1 MSFVSDFE
9 PKVVWQHFD
18 KILTIPRGSKE
29 EEEIREYVCGVA
41 DKAGLSYTVDDAG
54 NVVVMKPG
62 TTGHENAQTT
72 IMQAHIDMVN
82 EKNSDVEHDFSSD
95 PIEPVQDGDYLRAAG
110 TTLGSDNGIGVAA
123 MLAVMEAD
131 DLVHGPLEFLFTID
145 EETGM
150 TGALELSADVLT
162 GRQLLN
168 LDTEE
173 EGSLYVG
180 CAGGKDSS
188 LSLPLHMDEV
198 PADSAGLRIE
208 LKGMKGGHSGVDVH
222 LQRGNATKLLIRA
235 LGAQYART
243 PFRMADIEGG
253 NKHNA
258 IPREAFSTIVVPA
271 ADKDAFVAGLE
282 GELGAIQDEFRPAE
296 PDMTFDIS
304 DIEAPASAWDP
315 GTTETVIRLIT
326 GLPHGVVSMSY
337 DIPDL
342 VETSTNLATVKA
354 DSGTLSIGMSSRSSV
369 DSALLALVRRVRDI
383 GELAGATVEE
393 GNGYP
398 GWKPD
403 MDSRL
408 LGVMKEIHERVL
420 GTEPEV
426 KAVHAG
432 LECGIIGEKIP
443 GMDMISFGPQIEFP
457 HSPDERVKIGTVDDF
472 YRLLVVTLE
481 EIA

>member
-1 MSFVSDFE
+1 MSFVSEFE
-9 PKVVWQHFD
+9 PKTVWQHFD
-18 KILTIPRGSKE
+18 EILAIPRGSKE
-29 EEEIREYVCGVA
+29 EERIREYVCGVA
-41 DKAGLSYTVDDAG
+41 EKKGLTYHTDDAG
-54 NVVVMKPG
+54 NVIVMKPG
-62 TTGHENAQTT
+62 TAGHESSPVT
-72 IMQAHIDMVN
+72 IMQAHLDMVN
-82 EKNSDVEHDFSSD
+82 EKNSDVEHDFSND

-110 TTLGSDNGIGVAA
+110 TTLGSDNGIGIAA

-131 DLVHGPLEFLFTID
+131 DMVHGPLEFLFTID

-150 TGALELSADVLT
+150 TGALELSADVLK

-180 CAGGKDSS
+180 CAGGKDSG
-188 LSLPLHMDEV
+188 LSLPLQMDEAPDGAV
-198 PADSAGLRIE
+198 GLRIE

-222 LQRGNATKLLIRA
+222 LQRGNATKLLARA

-243 PFRMADIEGG
+243 PFHLADLEGG

-258 IPREAFSTIVVPA
+258 IPREAFSSIVVPA
-271 ADKDAFVAGLE
+271 VDKDALVAGLE
-282 GELGAIQDEFRPAE
+282 GELRAIQDEFRPAE
-296 PDMTFDIS
+296 PNMTFDIG
-304 DIEAPASAWDP
+304 DIEAPASVWGTA
-315 GTTETVIRLIT
+315 TTETVIRLIT
-326 GLPHGVVSMSY
+326 GLPHGVISMSY

-342 VETSTNLATVKA
+342 VETSTNLATVKT

-383 GELAGATVEE
+383 GELAGADVEE

-408 LGVMKEIHERVL
+408 LGVMKELHERVL

-472 YRLLVVTLE
+472 YRLLVATLE

>member
-9 PKVVWQHFD
+9 PKAVWQHFD
-18 KILTIPRGSKE
+18 EILTIPRGSKE
-29 EEEIREYVCGVA
+29 EERIREYVCGVA
-41 DKAGLSYTVDDAG
+41 EQAGLSYTTDDAG
-54 NVVVMKPG
+54 NVVVTKPG
-62 TTGHENAQTT
+62 TAGHESSPVT
-72 IMQAHIDMVN
+72 IMQAHLDMVN
-82 EKNSDVEHDFSSD
+82 EKNSDVEHDFSND
-95 PIEPVQDGDYLRAAG
+95 PIEPVQDGDYLRANG

-123 MLAVMEAD
+123 MLAVMAAT

-150 TGALELSADVLT
+150 TGALELSGDMLS

-188 LSLPLHMDEV
+188 LSLPLQIEDT
-198 PADSAGLRIE
+198 PAGAVGLSIE

-222 LQRGNATKLLIRA
+222 LQRGNATKLLVRA
-235 LGAQYART
+235 LGAQYAQT
-243 PFRMADIEGG
+243 PFHLADVEGG

-258 IPREAFSTIVVPA
+258 IPREAFAKIVVAA
-271 ADKDAFVAGLE
+271 ADKDALVAGLE
-282 GELGAIQDEFRPAE
+282 AEFRAIQDEFRPAE
-296 PDMTFDIS
+296 PDMVFEID
-304 DIEAPASAWDP
+304 DLDAPPNVWDAA
-315 GTTETVIRLIT
+315 TTEAAIRLIT
-326 GLPHGVVSMSY
+326 GLPHGVMSMSY

-342 VETSTNLATVKA
+342 VETSTNLATVAA
-354 DSGTLSIGMSSRSSV
+354 DGRALAIGMSSRSSV
-369 DSALLALVRRVRDI
+369 ESALLALVQRIRAI
-383 GELAGATVEE
+383 GELAGAKVEE

-408 LGVMKEIHERVL
+408 LGVMKEMHERVL
-420 GTEPEV
+420 GSEAEV

-457 HSPDERVKIGTVDDF
+457 HSPDERVKIKTVDDF
-472 YRLLVVTLE
+472 YRLLVATLE
-481 EIA
+481 QLA

>member
-1 MSFVSDFE
+1 MSFVSDYE
-9 PKVVWQHFD
+9 PKAVWQHFD
-18 KILTIPRGSKE
+18 EILTIPRGSKE
-29 EEEIREYVCGVA
+29 EERIREYVCGVA
-41 DKAGLSYTVDDAG
+41 EKKGLTYRTDEAG

-62 TTGHENAQTT
+62 TAGHESSPAT
-72 IMQAHIDMVN
+72 IMQAHLDMVN
-82 EKNSDVEHDFSSD
+82 EKNSDVEHDFSTD
-95 PIEPVQDGDYLRAAG
+95 PIEPVEDGDYLRAAG

-131 DLVHGPLEFLFTID
+131 DMVHGPLEFLFTID

-150 TGALELSADVLT
+150 TGALELSADALE

-188 LSLPLHMDEV
+188 LSLPLQMDEASDGAV
-198 PADSAGLRIE
+198 GLRIE

-222 LQRGNATKLLIRA
+222 LQRGNATKLLVRA

-243 PFRMADIEGG
+243 PFHMADLEGG

-258 IPREAFSTIVVPA
+258 IPREAFAKIVVA
-271 ADKDAFVAGLE
+271 AAGKDALEAGLE

-304 DIEAPASAWDP
+304 EIEAPASVWDTA
-315 GTTETVIRLIT
+315 TTQTVIRLIT

-354 DSGTLSIGMSSRSSV
+354 DSGTFSIGMSSRSSV
-369 DSALLALVRRVRDI
+369 DSALLALVGRVRAI
-383 GELAGATVEE
+383 GELAGADVEE

-408 LGVMKEIHERVL
+408 LGVMQELHERVL
-420 GTEPEV
+420 GDKPEV

-472 YRLLVVTLE
+472 YRLLVATLE

>member
-9 PKVVWQHFD
+9 PQVVWQHFD

-29 EEEIREYVCGVA
+29 EEKIREYVCGVA
-41 DKAGLSYTVDDAG
+41 EKAGLSPRTDEAG
-54 NVVVMKPG
+54 NVVVTKPG
-62 TTGHENAQTT
+62 TAGHESSPVT
-72 IMQAHIDMVN
+72 IMQAHLDMVN
-82 EKNSDVEHDFSSD
+82 EKNSDVEHDFSND

-123 MLAVMEAD
+123 MLAIMEAD
-131 DLVHGPLEFLFTID
+131 DRVHGPLEFLFTID

-150 TGALELSADVLT
+150 TGALELSGDMLE

-188 LSLPLHMDEV
+188 LSLPVQMVATPEG
-198 PADSAGLRIE
+198 AAGVSIE

-222 LQRGNATKLLIRA
+222 LQRGNATKLLARA
-235 LGAQYART
+235 LGAQYAST
-243 PFRMADIEGG
+243 PFHLVDLEGG

-258 IPREAFSTIVVPA
+258 IPREAFAKIAVLA
-271 ADKDAFVAGLE
+271 ADKEALVAGLE
-282 GELGAIQDEFRPAE
+282 KELAAIQGEFRPAE
-296 PDMTFDIS
+296 PDMTFEIGEID
-304 DIEAPASAWDP
+304 APTNVCDDAS
-315 GTTETVIRLIT
+315 TQTVLRLIT
-326 GLPHGVVSMSY
+326 GLPHGVMSMSY

-342 VETSTNLATVKA
+342 VETSTNLATVKIE
-354 DSGTLSIGMSSRSSV
+354 SGALDIGMSSRSSV
-369 DSALLALVRRVRDI
+369 ESALRALVQRVRAI

-408 LGVMKEIHERVL
+408 LGVMKEMHERVL
-420 GTEPEV
+420 GKPPEI

-457 HSPDERVKIGTVDDF
+457 HSPDERVKIKTVDDF
-472 YRLLVVTLE
+472 YRLLVATLE
-481 EIA
+481 ELA

>member
-9 PKVVWQHFD
+9 PKAVWQHFD
-18 KILTIPRGSKE
+18 EILTIPRGSKE
-29 EEEIREYVCGVA
+29 EERIREYICGVA
-41 DKAGLSYTVDDAG
+41 EKKGLTYSIDEAG
-54 NVVVMKPG
+54 NVVVKKAG
-62 TTGHENAQTT
+62 TAGHESSPAT

-82 EKNSDVEHDFSSD
+82 EKNSDVEHDFSKD

-123 MLAVMEAD
+123 MLAIMEAD
-131 DLVHGPLEFLFTID
+131 DMVHGPLEFLFTID

-150 TGALELSADVLT
+150 TGALELSADVLE

-180 CAGGKDSS
+180 CAGGKDSK
-188 LSLPLHMDEV
+188 LSLPLRPSEA
-198 PADSAGLRIE
+198 PAGAVGLQIE

-222 LQRGNATKLLIRA
+222 LQRGNATKLLVRG

-243 PFRMADIEGG
+243 PFWLADLEGG

-258 IPREAFSTIVVPA
+258 IPREAFSKIVVSA
-271 ADKDAFVAGLE
+271 ADKDALVAGLE
-282 GELGAIQDEFRPAE
+282 DEFRAIQAEFRPAE
-296 PDMTFDIS
+296 PDMTFAIGE
-304 DIEAPASAWDP
+304 IEAPGSVWDTA
-315 GTTETVIRLIT
+315 TTETVMRLIT

-342 VETSTNLATVKA
+342 VETSTNLATVAA

-369 DSALLALVRRVRDI
+369 DSALLALVQRVRAI
-383 GELAGATVEE
+383 GELASAEVEE

-408 LGVMKEIHERVL
+408 LGVMRELHERVL
-420 GTEPEV
+420 GSKAEV

-472 YRLLVVTLE
+472 YRLLIATLE